1 MRIFKW
7 AIFLFLL
14 AAAIGFALQ
23 NDQPVSLRYYF
34 GWESLSLPLFLWAF
48 LSFLIGLIISAL
60 MSALSKVD
68 LHAQIRQQKKLIAEL
83 ERKRPAQRTD
93 QSPSF
98 LGRK

>member
-7 AIFLFLL
+7 AIFLLLL

-48 LSFLIGLIISAL
+48 LSFLIGLIISGL
-60 MSALSKVD
+60 ISAFSKIN
-68 LHAQIRQQKKLIAEL
+68 LRSRIRLQKKRIAEL
-83 ERKRPAQRTD
+83 ARKRSA
-93 QSPSF
+93 
-98 LGRK
+98 

>member
-7 AIFLFLL
+7 AIFLLLL

-48 LSFLIGLIISAL
+48 LSFLIGLIISGL
-60 MSALSKVD
+60 ISAFSKIN
-68 LHAQIRQQKKLIAEL
+68 LRSWIRLQKKRIAEL
-83 ERKRPAQRTD
+83 ARKRSA
-93 QSPSF
+93 
-98 LGRK
+98 